1 VEVSI
6 VGRGYGECVLVHLGW
21 GDWLIVDCCLAE
33 PEPPTPYPPLYL
45 ERMGI
50 PFEEVRWL
58 LASHW
63 HDDHVAGFGA
73 LTQLCNTAT
82 VYMSEALRSQE
93 FASLAQA
100 EIEEPPGRI
109 GSGIRE
115 MRQTLKELKESRRT
129 VEQARADQR
138 LFLDEVDGLT
148 REIWALSPSNAASLR
163 SKRAFVQEALPMA
176 AARRRVRAPDPN
188 EASVALH
195 VRVGDVVVLL
205 GADLQNEK
213 SADRGWKAVLG
224 SQGRP
229 RERASLFKLAHHGAD
244 NGDHPDVWVEM
255 LEEEPVVA
263 LTPYGAG
270 PRPRPDDADVARI
283 CSYTSEA
290 YIAGPRRVK
299 LPKASSP
306 VEKVRRKAVRS
317 AAVSER
323 PLGHVR
329 CRRSTSASGW
339 TVDLDGTAERLCS
352 PKSAEPSG
360 GDPHRL

>member
-1 VEVSI
+1 MEVSV
-6 VGRGYGECVLVHLGW
+6 VGRGYGECVLVHLGG
-21 GDWLIVDCCLAE
+21 GDWLIVDCCLVE

-45 ERMGI
+45 ERIGV

-73 LTQLCNTAT
+73 LTHLCSAAT

-93 FASLAQA
+93 FASLARA
-100 EIEEPPGRI
+100 PIEEPPGRI
-109 GSGIRE
+109 GSGVRE
-115 MRQTLKELKESRRT
+115 MRQTLGALKESRRT

-138 LFLDEVDGLT
+138 LFLDEMGGQT

-163 SKRAFVQEALPMA
+163 AKRAFVEEAFPA
-176 AARRRVRAPDPN
+176 AVQRRRVRAPSPN

-195 VRVGDVVVLL
+195 IRVGDVVVLL
-205 GADLQNEK
+205 GADLQNET
-213 SADRGWKAVLG
+213 ATDRGWKAVLG
-224 SQGRP
+224 SRGRP

-244 NGDHPDVWVEM
+244 NGDHREVWTGM
-255 LEEEPVVA
+255 LEQDVVAA
-263 LTPYGAG
+263 LTPYGEG
-270 PRPRPDDADVARI
+270 RRPRPDDADVARI

-290 YIAGPRRVK
+290 YIAGPRRVR

-306 VEKVRRKAVRS
+306 VEKVRRKAVKS
-317 AAVSER
+317 AVVSER

-329 CRRSTSASGW
+329 CRRRIGADAWVVELEGA
-339 TVDLDGTAERLCS
+339 AERLC
-352 PKSAEPSG
+352 PAPS
-360 GDPHRL
+360 